1 MRFTRRTLRTAA
13 VATGTIA
20 ALALPA
26 AAAFADDQPAPA
38 PSPDSQSQD
47 QDQGQGQG
55 QSQDQGQGQ
64 GDQGPV
70 VGRVF
75 LQSYRLAD
83 GSVAR
88 VYLTTP
94 TDYQAEIW
102 AGGTLLDTLRT
113 SGQPAYGQNNGLH
126 VVLQP
131 DGTVSSW
138 MDQVPTPK
146 PDPKPTPKP
155 KPAPQ
160 PKPKPAVLPKAKLA
174 DGTVATFAKTAK
186 NGPRVEVTAVNGKRL
201 ATVDPRHLTV
211 RHHGWT
217 YKLAVQPGRNHY
229 RFVVID
235 TPRKG
240 GNSWVYD
247 LNGKLVA
254 KYHAQKH

>member
-1 MRFTRRTLRTAA
+1 MRITRRALRTAA

-20 ALALPA
+20 ALTLPA
-26 AAAFADDQPAPA
+26 AAAFADDQPAPV
-38 PSPDSQSQD
+38 PNPDSQSQD
-47 QDQGQGQG
+47 QDQ
-55 QSQDQGQGQ
+55 SQKTTD
-64 GDQGPV
+64 PV
-70 VGRVF
+70 VGRIFV
-75 LQSYRLAD
+75 QSYRLAD
-83 GSVAR
+83 GSVAK
-88 VYLTTP
+88 VYMTTP

-102 AGGTLLDTLRT
+102 AGGTLLDTLTT

-138 MDQVPTPK
+138 TDQVPTPK

-155 KPAPQ
+155 KPKPPVHPKTHKAHKAHKAPR
-160 PKPKPAVLPKAKLA
+160 AKLA
-174 DGTVATFAKTAK
+174 DGTVATFTKTPK
-186 NGPRVEVTAVNGKRL
+186 NGPRVQVSTVNGKRL

-211 RHHGWT
+211 QHHGWT
-217 YKLAVQPGRNHY
+217 YKLAVQPGKNVY

-235 TPRKG
+235 TPKQG

-254 KYHAQKH
+254 KYHAQKR

>member
-20 ALALPA
+20 ALTLPA

-38 PSPDSQSQD
+38 PSPDSRSQD
-47 QDQGQGQG
+47 QGEG
-55 QSQDQGQGQ
+55 QSQGQDQGQGQ

-75 LQSYRLAD
+75 VQAYRLAD

-102 AGGTLLDTLRT
+102 AGGTLLDTLTT

-138 MDQVPTPK
+138 TDQVPTPK
-146 PDPKPTPKP
+146 PDPKPTPDP
-155 KPAPQ
+155 KPAAK
-160 PKPKPAVLPKAKLA
+160 PKPKPAALPKATLA
-174 DGTVATFAKTAK
+174 DGTVATFGKAAK
-186 NGPRVEVTAVNGKRL
+186 NGPRVEVSTVNGKRL

-217 YKLAVQPGRNHY
+217 YELAVQPGKNHY

-247 LNGKLVA
+247 LNGTLVA
-254 KYHAQKH
+254 QYHAQKH